1 MESFRDLARR
11 LLSGARSATL
21 TAMLVDELKAR
32 MFRAMKDKR
41 DVEKEILRVAIGEI
55 TTDAARVGRKG
66 DDAEA
71 IAIVRRLQKSV
82 EETLSATTDEAQ
94 QVQLKE
100 ELAVLATVL
109 PQGLDQAQVLA
120 ALEPVAEAIRNAA
133 GDGPATGVAM
143 KHLKAQGAAV
153 DGKMVSEA
161 VRKLRQS

>member
-1 MESFRDLARR
+1 
-11 LLSGARSATL
+11 
-21 TAMLVDELKAR
+21 MLVNELKAR
-32 MFRAMKDKR
+32 MFRAIKDKR

-82 EETLSATTDEAQ
+82 EETLSAATDDAQ
-94 QVQLKE
+94 KVQLKE
-100 ELAVLATVL
+100 ELAILATVL

-120 ALEPVAEAIRNAA
+120 ALEPVTDAIRAAA
-133 GDGPATGVAM
+133 GDGPATGIAM
-143 KHLKAQGAAV
+143 KHLKAQGVAV